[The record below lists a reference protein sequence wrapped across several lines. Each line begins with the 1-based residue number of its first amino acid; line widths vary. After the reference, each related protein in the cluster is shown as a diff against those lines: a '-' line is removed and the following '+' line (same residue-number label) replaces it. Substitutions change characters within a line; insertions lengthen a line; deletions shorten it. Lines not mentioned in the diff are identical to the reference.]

1 MSAEHSLTAV
11 MEPSIIFKPTAEPK
25 VPQFLSTAEAAR
37 MLGLSTTLVQ
47 TLVDQGEL
55 KGWKTRGGHRRISL
69 DSIQDYQSASRSSM
83 GISIKSSVKPRVTVV
98 VESGQLMDQLMAA
111 NSNWTI
117 PVEVTFFDSVTEA
130 LLELS
135 SKRPDMLVVEM
146 SMPRAQQEKTLQ
158 ALENFNSRGRSPLS
172 VVLITKEKD
181 LLSSNAVGP
190 TSSIQV
196 ISGPMSPI
204 WMHAYL
210 TGVVAS
216 CQI

>member
-1 MSAEHSLTAV
+1 MSAEHFLTAV

-83 GISIKSSVKPRVTVV
+83 GMSLKSSVKPRVTVV
-98 VESGQLMDQLMAA
+98 VESAQLMDQLMAA
-111 NSNWTI
+111 NSGWTI

-190 TSSIQV
+190 ASSIQV

>member
-69 DSIQDYQSASRSSM
+69 ESIQDYQSASRSSM
-83 GISIKSSVKPRVTVV
+83 GISLKSSVKPRVTVV
-98 VESGQLMDQLMAA
+98 VESAQLMDQLMAA
-111 NSNWTI
+111 NSGWTI

-190 TSSIQV
+190 ASSIQV

>member
-1 MSAEHSLTAV
+1 MGDEHASMTA
-11 MEPSIIFKPTAEPK
+11 MEPSATSIRAANDKQS
-25 VPQFLSTAEAAR
+25 QFLSTAEAAR

-69 DSIQDYQSASRSSM
+69 ESILDYQNTSRSAM
-83 GISIKSSVKPRVTVV
+83 GAAIKSMMKPRVTVV
-98 VESGQLMDQLMAA
+98 VESAQLMSQLMLASA
-111 NSNWTI
+111 NWQFA
-117 PVEVTFFDSVTEA
+117 VDVTFFDSVTEG

-135 SKRPDMLVVEM
+135 SNRPDMLVVEM
-146 SMPRAQQEKTLQ
+146 SMPRTQQEKTLQ
-158 ALENFNSRGRSPLS
+158 ALENFNSRGRAPLS
-172 VVLITKEKD
+172 VVLVTEERN
-181 LLSSNAVGP
+181 LLAQRS
-190 TSSIQV
+190 TSTTNSIQV
-196 ISGPMSPI
+196 VSGPMSPV

>member
-1 MSAEHSLTAV
+1 MGDENSSMAMMESSATSMRPANDKL
-11 MEPSIIFKPTAEPK
+11 S
-25 VPQFLSTAEAAR
+25 QFLSTAEAAR

-55 KGWKTRGGHRRISL
+55 KGWKTRGGHRRISME
-69 DSIQDYQSASRSSM
+69 SILDYQNASRSAM
-83 GISIKSSVKPRVTVV
+83 GVAIKSMMKPRVTVV
-98 VESGQLMDQLMAA
+98 VESAQLMSQLMLASTDWQFA
-111 NSNWTI
+111 
-117 PVEVTFFDSVTEA
+117 VDVTFFDSVTEG

-158 ALENFNSRGRSPLS
+158 ALENFNSRGRAPLS
-172 VVLITKEKD
+172 VVLVTEEKY
-181 LLSSNAVGP
+181 LLANLSSSTAN
-190 TSSIQV
+190 SIQV
-196 ISGPMSPI
+196 VSGPMSPV

>member
-1 MSAEHSLTAV
+1 MGDENSSMAMMESSATSMRPANDKL
-11 MEPSIIFKPTAEPK
+11 S
-25 VPQFLSTAEAAR
+25 QFLSTAEAAR

-55 KGWKTRGGHRRISL
+55 KGWKTRGGHRRISME
-69 DSIQDYQSASRSSM
+69 SILDYQNASRSAM
-83 GISIKSSVKPRVTVV
+83 GVAIKSMMKPRVTVV
-98 VESGQLMDQLMAA
+98 VESAQLMSQLMLASTDWQFA
-111 NSNWTI
+111 
-117 PVEVTFFDSVTEA
+117 VDVTFFDSVTEG

-158 ALENFNSRGRSPLS
+158 ALENFNSRGRAPLS
-172 VVLITKEKD
+172 VVLVTEEKD
-181 LLSSNAVGP
+181 LLAHRSSSTAN
-190 TSSIQV
+190 SIQV
-196 ISGPMSPI
+196 VSGPMSPV

>member
-1 MSAEHSLTAV
+1 MGDEHSSMAV
-11 MEPSIIFKPTAEPK
+11 MESSTTSMRPADEKQS
-25 VPQFLSTAEAAR
+25 QFLSTAEAAR

-69 DSIQDYQSASRSSM
+69 ESILDYQNTSRSAM
-83 GISIKSSVKPRVTVV
+83 GVAIKSMMKPRVTVV
-98 VESGQLMDQLMAA
+98 VESAQLMSQLMLASA
-111 NSNWTI
+111 DWQFA
-117 PVEVTFFDSVTEA
+117 VDVTFFDSVTEG

-146 SMPRAQQEKTLQ
+146 SMPRTQQEKTLQ
-158 ALENFNSRGRSPLS
+158 ALENFNSRGRAPLS
-172 VVLITKEKD
+172 VVLVTEEKN
-181 LLSSNAVGP
+181 LLAQRATGTAN
-190 TSSIQV
+190 SIQV
-196 ISGPMSPI
+196 VSGPMSPV

>member
-1 MSAEHSLTAV
+1 MGDEHTFSAV
-11 MEPSIIFKPTAEPK
+11 MDPSITLKHSNDSKIT
-25 VPQFLSTAEAAR
+25 QFLSTAEAAR

-69 DSIQDYQSASRSSM
+69 ESILEYQSASRSTM
-83 GISIKSSVKPRVTVV
+83 GSNVKSVAKPRVTVV
-98 VESGQLMDQLMAA
+98 LENPQLMAQLIA
-111 NSNWTI
+111 SNADWKF
-117 PVEVTFFDSVTEA
+117 PVEVTFFDFVTEA

-146 SMPRAQQEKTLQ
+146 SMPRVQQVKTLQ
-158 ALENFNSRGRSPLS
+158 ALENFNNRGRSPLS
-172 VVLITKEKD
+172 VVLVTEEPA
-181 LLSSNAVGP
+181 LLSPNATVLP
-190 TSSIQV
+190 SSIQV
-196 ISGPMSPI
+196 VSGPMSSI

>member
-1 MSAEHSLTAV
+1 
-11 MEPSIIFKPTAEPK
+11 
-25 VPQFLSTAEAAR
+25 
-37 MLGLSTTLVQ
+37 
-47 TLVDQGEL
+47 
-55 KGWKTRGGHRRISL
+55 
-69 DSIQDYQSASRSSM
+69 
-83 GISIKSSVKPRVTVV
+83 
-98 VESGQLMDQLMAA
+98 
-111 NSNWTI
+111 
-117 PVEVTFFDSVTEA
+117 
-130 LLELS
+130 
-135 SKRPDMLVVEM
+135 MLVVEM

-190 TSSIQV
+190 ASSIQV

>member
-1 MSAEHSLTAV
+1 MGDEHSSMAV
-11 MEPSIIFKPTAEPK
+11 MESSTTSMRPANEKQS
-25 VPQFLSTAEAAR
+25 QFLSTAEAAR

-69 DSIQDYQSASRSSM
+69 ESILEYQNTSRSAM
-83 GISIKSSVKPRVTVV
+83 GVAIKSMMKPRVTVV
-98 VESGQLMDQLMAA
+98 VESAQLMSQLMLASA
-111 NSNWTI
+111 DWQFA
-117 PVEVTFFDSVTEA
+117 VDVTFFDSVTEG

-146 SMPRAQQEKTLQ
+146 SMPRTQQEKTLQ
-158 ALENFNSRGRSPLS
+158 ALENFNSRGRAPLS
-172 VVLITKEKD
+172 VVLVTEERN
-181 LLSSNAVGP
+181 LLAQRS
-190 TSSIQV
+190 TSTTNSIQV
-196 ISGPMSPI
+196 VSGPMSPV

>member
-1 MSAEHSLTAV
+1 MGDENSSMAV
-11 MEPSIIFKPTAEPK
+11 MESSATSMRPANDKLS
-25 VPQFLSTAEAAR
+25 QFLSTAEAAR

-47 TLVDQGEL
+47 SLVDQGEL
-55 KGWKTRGGHRRISL
+55 KGWKTRGGHRRISME
-69 DSIQDYQSASRSSM
+69 SILEYQNASRSAMGVAMKSM
-83 GISIKSSVKPRVTVV
+83 MKPRVTVV
-98 VESGQLMDQLMAA
+98 VESAQLMSQLMLASTDWQFA
-111 NSNWTI
+111 
-117 PVEVTFFDSVTEA
+117 VDVTFFDSVTEG

-158 ALENFNSRGRSPLS
+158 ALENFNSRGRAPLS
-172 VVLITKEKD
+172 VVLVTEEKD
-181 LLSSNAVGP
+181 LLAHRSSSTAN
-190 TSSIQV
+190 SIQV
-196 ISGPMSPI
+196 VSGPMSPV

>member
-1 MSAEHSLTAV
+1 MGDENSSMAV
-11 MEPSIIFKPTAEPK
+11 MESSATSMRPANDKLS
-25 VPQFLSTAEAAR
+25 QFLSTAEAAR

-55 KGWKTRGGHRRISL
+55 KGWKTRGGHRRISME
-69 DSIQDYQSASRSSM
+69 SILDYQNASRSAM
-83 GISIKSSVKPRVTVV
+83 GVAIKSMMKPRVTVV
-98 VESGQLMDQLMAA
+98 VESAQLMSQLMLASTDWQFA
-111 NSNWTI
+111 
-117 PVEVTFFDSVTEA
+117 VDVTFFDSVTEG

-158 ALENFNSRGRSPLS
+158 ALENFNSRGRAPLS
-172 VVLITKEKD
+172 VVLVTEEKD
-181 LLSSNAVGP
+181 LLAHRSSSTAN
-190 TSSIQV
+190 SIQV
-196 ISGPMSPI
+196 VSGPMSPV

>member
-1 MSAEHSLTAV
+1 MGDEHSSMTV
-11 MEPSIIFKPTAEPK
+11 MESSATSMRPANDKLS
-25 VPQFLSTAEAAR
+25 QFLSTAEAAR

-55 KGWKTRGGHRRISL
+55 KGWKTRGGHRRISME
-69 DSIQDYQSASRSSM
+69 SILDYQNASRSAM
-83 GISIKSSVKPRVTVV
+83 GVAIKSMMKPRVTVV
-98 VESGQLMDQLMAA
+98 VESAQLMTQLMLASA
-111 NSNWTI
+111 DWQFA
-117 PVEVTFFDSVTEA
+117 VDVTFFDSVTEG

-158 ALENFNSRGRSPLS
+158 ALENFNNRGRAALS
-172 VVLITKEKD
+172 VVLVTEEKD
-181 LLSSNAVGP
+181 LLAHRSSSTAN
-190 TSSIQV
+190 SIQV
-196 ISGPMSPI
+196 VSGPMSPV